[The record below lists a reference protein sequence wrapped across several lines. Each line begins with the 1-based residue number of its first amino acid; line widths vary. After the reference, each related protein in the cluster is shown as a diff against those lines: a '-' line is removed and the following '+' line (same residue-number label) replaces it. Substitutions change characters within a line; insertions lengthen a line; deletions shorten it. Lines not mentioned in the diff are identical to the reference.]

1 MIKERYLRMQIIT
14 QIVNWSAPLK
24 QMRVLC
30 EGSHKEIFDDQ
41 KRNGRKPEPIIK
53 LLQQGQ
59 AMLAAGKSE
68 AEVFQRLEITESTW
82 QRWNSQYGG
91 IKSDEAKQLRKLEI
105 ENQRLKEM
113 PAEAELDKR
122 ILKTA
127 LEGNY

>member
-1 MIKERYLRMQIIT
+1 MT
-14 QIVNWSAPLK
+14 S
-24 QMRVLC
+24 
-30 EGSHKEIFDDQ
+30 
-41 KRNGRKPEPIIK
+41 KRKRRKPEQIVK
-53 LLQQGQ
+53 LLQEGH

-68 AEVFQRLEITESTW
+68 AEVFQKLEITESTW

-91 IKSDEAKQLRKLEI
+91 MNSDEAKRLRELEI

-113 PAEAELDKR
+113 LAEAELDKR

>member
-1 MIKERYLRMQIIT
+1 MTR
-14 QIVNWSAPLK
+14 
-24 QMRVLC
+24 
-30 EGSHKEIFDDQ
+30 
-41 KRNGRKPEPIIK
+41 KRKRRKPEQIVK
-53 LLQQGQ
+53 LFREGH

-68 AEVFQRLEITESTW
+68 AEVFQKLEITESTW

-91 IKSDEAKQLRKLEI
+91 MNSDEAKRLRELEI

-113 PAEAELDKR
+113 LAEAELDKR